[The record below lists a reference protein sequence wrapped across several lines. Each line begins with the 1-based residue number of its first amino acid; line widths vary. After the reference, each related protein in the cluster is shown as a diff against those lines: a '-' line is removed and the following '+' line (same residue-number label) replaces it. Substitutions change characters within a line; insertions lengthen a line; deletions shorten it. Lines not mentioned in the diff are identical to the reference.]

1 MIFDFRVYERV
12 LEAASATFSP
22 FQLNCTSHLGVVN
35 GQRPAASLRCGS
47 IPRNYSGD
55 FLMNG
60 SEVQQPRSISLQNPI
75 SLRTKASVSVYR
87 IIGMVGAI
95 RDYSANGK
103 GLLLWTH
110 PDSQGWRPG
119 CSRINSPT
127 IRVTRYRNGLQC
139 RLPPSINFDTNS

>member
-1 MIFDFRVYERV
+1 MIFDFKVYDPSADV
-12 LEAASATFSP
+12 AASATFSP
-22 FQLNCTSHLGVVN
+22 FQLNWTSHLGVVN

-87 IIGMVGAI
+87 IIGWSAPFAI
-95 RDYSANGK
+95 TPQTAKACSCGRIPTLKAGGPIAPES
-103 GLLLWTH
+103 T
-110 PDSQGWRPG
+110 RP
-119 CSRINSPT
+119 
-127 IRVTRYRNGLQC
+127 Q
-139 RLPPSINFDTNS
+139 FA